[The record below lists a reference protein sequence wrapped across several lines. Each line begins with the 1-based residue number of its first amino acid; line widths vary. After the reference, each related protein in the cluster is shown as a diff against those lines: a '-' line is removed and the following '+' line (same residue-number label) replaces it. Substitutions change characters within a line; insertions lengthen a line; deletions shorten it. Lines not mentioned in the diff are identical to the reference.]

1 MIQTGDSELR
11 TAWHRCRCSSFVD
24 ESKVQLRGAG
34 TGESQLSLERPSPH
48 VLLARDQRTTR
59 ICRQRPVTRS
69 NQGDRHECRDDAQER
84 YEHSN
89 GHNASRHW
97 RALRERSRRL
107 EPSRSEEHTSELQ
120 SLMRN
125 SYAVFCLNK
134 K

>member
-1 MIQTGDSELR
+1 MRISDWSSDV
-11 TAWHRCRCSSFVD
+11 CSSD
-24 ESKVQLRGAG
+24 L
-34 TGESQLSLERPSPH
+34 SQLSLERPSPH
-48 VLLARDQRTTR
+48 VLLARDQRTPR

-107 EPSRSEEHTSELQ
+107 EPSLWTNVPKRRKRRKEAGLIVTTAP
-120 SLMRN
+120 R
-125 SYAVFCLNK
+125 K